1 MKKWVKG
8 ILALSIIAGIGF
20 GGNYLWSKTNH
31 SRLDDSSIEA
41 DADGVERGNSQD
53 SIKFEFTTGATSDIK
68 STMVALGTKG
78 LNKEDVR
85 GQKYSSILDKVKE
98 KTNEDYPL
106 LMKYFSVKS
115 LEGDNSESINMIMKD
130 LGPINKE
137 VMGLNLEPRI
147 TAGYVLDEK
156 QLEKNLE
163 EKFSDIGDKREA
175 ITATLSIPYRVSDA
189 KAVINL
195 KQAVKGGEPIDHG
208 TYTMTG
214 AHGLTVSLEH
224 SALKAKADSIGNYTL
239 SQDTITF
246 DGERNITVW
255 LIPDKLKNAKKILYI
270 DEETGKVIKKQVV
283 KGQYGTEGTVEFP
296 KIDGYELNSLE
307 TSASFKFEADPGK
320 WEKALK
326 VYYTPVVPPE
336 IDDKDNSGGS
346 GAGGGGTTT
355 EPDNTDKEDSNN
367 DVDTNIGNN
376 SNTNTNNVT
385 KSVTPFKVYGKQKL
399 YRYSHANFTNKRRVQ
414 AHAKK
419 VKAHAPV
426 FTVVGKTTASNG
438 AARYKLSDGT
448 HITASSKYVGKL
460 YWNGSYKKLHVT
472 NPKGINTYKTNAL
485 SGKVKHVKQGATV
498 AVKQISKKN
507 GMTRYQLANGKYI
520 SGSKKLVS
528 PTKPKQVKKVK
539 AKTTVRLYKDVD
551 LKKVVKTYKKGSV
564 INVKGWD
571 HSHGNVHHVSG
582 YKRYKVAGG
591 YITAN
596 SKYVKIAQ

>member
-1 MKKWVKG
+1 M
-8 ILALSIIAGIGF
+8 
-20 GGNYLWSKTNH
+20 
-31 SRLDDSSIEA
+31 
-41 DADGVERGNSQD
+41 
-53 SIKFEFTTGATSDIK
+53 
-68 STMVALGTKG
+68 
-78 LNKEDVR
+78 
-85 GQKYSSILDKVKE
+85 
-98 KTNEDYPL
+98 
-106 LMKYFSVKS
+106 
-115 LEGDNSESINMIMKD
+115 
-130 LGPINKE
+130 
-137 VMGLNLEPRI
+137 
-147 TAGYVLDEK
+147 
-156 QLEKNLE
+156 
-163 EKFSDIGDKREA
+163 
-175 ITATLSIPYRVSDA
+175 
-189 KAVINL
+189 
-195 KQAVKGGEPIDHG
+195 KQAVDGGPTKDHG
-208 TYTMTG
+208 TFIMKG
-214 AHGLTVSLEH
+214 AHGLTVSLDH
-224 SALKAKADSIGNYTL
+224 SDLKVKANSIGNHTL

-246 DGERNITVW
+246 DKGEDGEQNITIW
-255 LIPDKLKNAKKILYI
+255 LIPKDMKNSKTFIYVDDKT
-270 DEETGKVIKKQVV
+270 DKVIKEDVV
-283 KGQYGTEGTVEFP
+283 EGDYGQQMEHVYP
-296 KIDGYELNSLE
+296 DIDGYILNSE
-307 TSASFKFEADPGK
+307 KKSCNFTFEADPGQS
-320 WEKALK
+320 EQEETVL
-326 VYYTPVVPPE
+326 YTRKDESTGNVP
-336 IDDKDNSGGS
+336 
-346 GAGGGGTTT
+346 GGGVT
-355 EPDNTDKEDSNN
+355 EPDNTDKEDNN
-367 DVDTNIGNN
+367 DVDTNTGNN
-376 SNTNTNNVT
+376 NGNTNNVT

-448 HITASSKYVGKL
+448 HITASDKYVGKL

-485 SGKVKHVKQGATV
+485 SGKVKHVKQGTTV

>member
-41 DADGVERGNSQD
+41 DADVEGASSLTLQPVDENGKDITNPIPVVLGNVKIESGD
-53 SIKFEFTTGATSDIK
+53 TYK
-68 STMVALGTKG
+68 SV
-78 LNKEDVR
+78 
-85 GQKYSSILDKVKE
+85 LDKVSSDGEQINYLEALKHFSLVNNNSGE
-98 KTNEDYPL
+98 AELYAGVLNDHVKD
-106 LMKYFSVKS
+106 KYGENTLNVAKGIT
-115 LEGDNSESINMIMKD
+115 LIENLKGNGYTLNSD
-130 LGPINKE
+130 A
-137 VMGLNLEPRI
+137 LNLKLGDQITENNGVLKVPFTKNDIKAKI
-147 TAGYVLDEK
+147 TAHIEVQGTYHTQSYDYWVSKDQVIDLEYSQANNEMNSSLSNTKLKIGSSSNHEYDVFNMSEDA
-156 QLEKNLE
+156 LEKLE
-163 EKFSDIGDKREA
+163 K
-175 ITATLSIPYRVSDA
+175 ATIEYIMPEGHES
-189 KAVINL
+189 KA
-195 KQAVKGGEPIDHG
+195 
-208 TYTMTG
+208 
-214 AHGLTVSLEH
+214 
-224 SALKAKADSIGNYTL
+224 
-239 SQDTITF
+239 
-246 DGERNITVW
+246 
-255 LIPDKLKNAKKILYI
+255 PDKLEVPGYPKFQCKIDSPVIEGYVTDQKIVEIDFKKEQR
-270 DEETGKVIKKQVV
+270 DFQVV
-283 KGQYGTEGTVEFP
+283 YTEEKGDNTGTGGETVTGGGSS
-296 KIDGYELNSLE
+296 DVDSG
-307 TSASFKFEADPGK
+307 
-320 WEKALK
+320 
-326 VYYTPVVPPE
+326 
-336 IDDKDNSGGS
+336 DKD
-346 GAGGGGTTT
+346 T
-355 EPDNTDKEDSNN
+355 
-367 DVDTNIGNN
+367 DTNVDNDEKSTNTGNN
-376 SNTNTNNVT
+376 NTTTNTNNVT

-485 SGKVKHVKQGATV
+485 SGKVKHVKQGSTV